1 MNTFPPRTCHQYRVI
16 VRAIPFTALLL
27 LAGCANFNSPDIKK
41 GDQYLA
47 ASNWE
52 EATLAYKQALKDD
65 PFNPTLQ
72 NKYAMARERM
82 AASYR
87 ERGRT
92 YLKEH
97 QPDLASEQFKRAL
110 TIEPTNLE
118 HQAGLLEAL
127 RLKDARGQN
136 READRLA
143 QLGRIDEAMEA
154 YAKAAELDPSFKDP
168 LVSISKIT
176 EEQQALNR
184 DDRRKQPVTLRFRN
198 AGLKEVLEGI
208 GKAGGIN
215 LIFDKDVR
223 NDPVTISIQDTPF
236 EEAFNLLLN
245 SNSLFAQTV
254 SPGVMII
261 SPNTK
266 QKQDQYQDLI
276 IRTFYLSNAKA
287 KDMLVL
293 LKSMLDSKRMHA
305 NEQLNTIVIRDQP
318 EKLEMAEK
326 IILANDRADS
336 EVLFDVEVLEVDR
349 TVDQTYGLTYPKQVA
364 GAIVPPGFSG
374 LIAGTIAQQFTYRQ
388 LTDLGKDNYLLKLPT
403 NVQLDFFKQITDAKT
418 LAAPKVRVVNN
429 KKAEI
434 NIGDKQPILL
444 STTNVLPG
452 QAATG
457 AIPTTSTVTS
467 IEFRDTGVKLTVEP
481 SIHLGNEL
489 SLKMKIEVIRLGDQV
504 TLQASP
510 PITQFKFGNRS
521 AETMLNVRDGETIV
535 LGGLIQEEDR
545 KTRVTIPWIGDLP
558 VIGDLISSF
567 KTQRVTTEVIL
578 TITPHIVQGITPPGF
593 STQAFWSGTD
603 TSYATSPLFAP
614 KGKKISMTGS
624 GISSMGFSSPGAAA
638 KGKMAG
644 KAAAASLTPLASVAT
659 VASIRPEESVIR
671 TGQEFKL
678 DINDERLRPTSEG
691 VFQLQ
696 YDPQVLELRTLLNG
710 EVIQSEDTGGQ
721 ASGSSET
728 QAGTVSFKIAPSARQ
743 AGGRNVTVTFY
754 AKAPGVSPLRVAMV
768 GVAAG
773 SPTASL
779 QEGKGIVRVR

>member
-1 MNTFPPRTCHQYRVI
+1 MSC
-16 VRAIPFTALLL
+16 AIGTMVL
-27 LAGCANFNSPDIKK
+27 LAGCANFNSPDIKR

-47 ASNWE
+47 AGNWE

-72 NKYAMARERM
+72 NKYTMARERT
-82 AASYR
+82 AASYQ
-87 ERGRT
+87 ERGRA
-92 YLKEH
+92 YLKER

-110 TIEPTNLE
+110 TIEPTSLE
-118 HQAGLLEAL
+118 HQSGLLEAL

-154 YAKAAELDPSFKDP
+154 YAKAAELDPSFKEP
-168 LVSISKIT
+168 LESISKIT

-254 SPGVMII
+254 SPGVMIV

-266 QKQDQYQDLI
+266 QKQEQYQDLM

-305 NEQLNTIVIRDQP
+305 NEQLNTIVVRDQP

-504 TLQASP
+504 ILQASP

-545 KTRVTIPWIGDLP
+545 KTRVTIPWIGDIP
-558 VIGDLISSF
+558 VIGDLVSSF

-614 KGKKISMTGS
+614 KGKKISMMGS
-624 GISSMGFSSPGAAA
+624 GISSTGFSSPGAAA
-638 KGKMAG
+638 KRKMAG
-644 KAAAASLTPLASVAT
+644 KTAAASLTPLASVDA

-671 TGQEFKL
+671 TGQELKL
-678 DINDERLRPTSEG
+678 AINDERLRSTSEG

-696 YDPQVLELRTLLNG
+696 YDPQVLELRMLLNG

-721 ASGSSET
+721 VSGSPEG
-728 QAGTVSFKIAPSARQ
+728 QAGMVSFKIAPSARQ
-743 AGGRNVTVTFY
+743 VGGRTVTVTFY
-754 AKAPGVSPLRVAMV
+754 AKAPGVSPLRVALV

-773 SPTASL
+773 SSTASL
-779 QEGKGIVRVR
+779 QEGRGIVRVR

>member
-1 MNTFPPRTCHQYRVI
+1 MNSLDNKI
-16 VRAIPFTALLL
+16 VRHTAGGMWFAIAAMVF
-27 LAGCANFNSPDIKK
+27 LAGCAYFNSPDVKR
-41 GDQYLA
+41 GDQQLA
-47 ASNWE
+47 AGNWE
-52 EATLAYKQALKDD
+52 EAGLAYKQALKDD

-72 NKYAMARERM
+72 NKYTMARERA
-82 AASYR
+82 AASYE
-87 ERGRT
+87 ERGRA

-97 QPDLASEQFKRAL
+97 QPDLAMEQFKRAL
-110 TIEPTNLE
+110 SIEPSSSE
-118 HQAGLLEAL
+118 HQSGLLEAL
-127 RLKDARGQN
+127 RLKDARSQN

-143 QLGRIDEAMEA
+143 QLGRTDEAMEV
-154 YAKAAELDPSFKDP
+154 YARAAELDPSFKEP
-168 LVSISKIT
+168 LESISKLT

-223 NDPVTISIQDTPF
+223 SDPVTISIQDTPF
-236 EEAFNLLLN
+236 EEAFNLILN
-245 SNSLFAQTV
+245 SNNLFAHPV
-254 SPGVMII
+254 SPGVMIV
-261 SPNTK
+261 SPNTR
-266 QKQDQYQDLI
+266 QKQEQYQDLM

-293 LKSMLDSKRMHA
+293 LKSMLESKRMHA

-326 IILANDRADS
+326 IILANDRLDS

-364 GAIVPPGFSG
+364 GAIVPPGFTG
-374 LIAGTIAQQFTYRQ
+374 AIAGDVAQQFTRSQ
-388 LTDLGKDNYLLKLPT
+388 LTDLGGSSYLFKLPT
-403 NVQLDFFKQITDAKT
+403 NIQLDFFKQITDAKT

-434 NIGDKQPILL
+434 NIGNKQPILL

-457 AIPTTSTVTS
+457 AVPTTSTVTS

-489 SLKMKIEVIRLGDQV
+489 SLKMKIEVIRLGDLV
-504 TLQASP
+504 TLQANP
-510 PITQFKFGNRS
+510 PITQFTFGNRS

-545 KTRVTIPWIGDLP
+545 KTRTTIPWIGDLP
-558 VIGDLISSF
+558 FIGNLLSSF

-578 TITPHIVQGITPPGF
+578 TITPHIVQGMTPAGL
-593 STQAFWSGTD
+593 SKQVFWSGTD
-603 TSYATSPLFAP
+603 STYATSPLFTP
-614 KGKKISMTGS
+614 QGKKISMMGGGVS
-624 GISSMGFSSPGAAA
+624 GAGFSSSGGTA
-638 KGKMAG
+638 KGGMAG
-644 KAAAASLTPLASVAT
+644 KAAVASLTPLASGGA
-659 VASIRPEESVIR
+659 VASIRPDESVIQM
-671 TGQEFKL
+671 GKEFKL
-678 DINDERLRPTSEG
+678 AINDERLRPTTEG
-691 VFQLQ
+691 IFHLQ
-696 YDPQVLELRTLLNG
+696 YDPKVLEFRSLLNG
-710 EVIQSEDTGGQ
+710 EVIHSDGTSEQASSSPETQTGTVAFKVAQSVRQTGGR
-721 ASGSSET
+721 T
-728 QAGTVSFKIAPSARQ
+728 
-743 AGGRNVTVTFY
+743 VTVTFY
-754 AKAPGVSPLRVAMV
+754 AKAPGVSPVRVALMDST
-768 GVAAG
+768 AE
-773 SPTASL
+773 SSTASS